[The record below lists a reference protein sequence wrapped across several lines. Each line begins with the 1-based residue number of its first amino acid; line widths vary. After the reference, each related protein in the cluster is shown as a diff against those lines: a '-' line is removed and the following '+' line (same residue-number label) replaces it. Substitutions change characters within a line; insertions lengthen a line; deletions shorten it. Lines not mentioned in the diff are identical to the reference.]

1 MTALSNTKANIS
13 SKNTSDVKI
22 DTNDRPS
29 WLSDNVVSTLQ
40 KQHETIRASNE
51 EIDDE
56 AGFFL
61 YDLDA
66 LTEHLSTLMQQD
78 VIKLWF
84 AVKANPLS
92 RIITTLAEQGFNFDV
107 ASQGELSQVRKQ
119 NIAAERILNTGPAKS
134 KAQMAAF
141 LQQGVRTFV
150 VESLLQLQWLNES
163 AEFLDCQP
171 QVLLRVQLQWP
182 EGEKNPLGGNEVTPF
197 GLSCEQW
204 QTITVDDYPSLNIN
218 GLHIFQWGNMLS
230 NEKMFQLWSQMVD
243 PLVQLAQNLGMS
255 LEVLD
260 LGGGLGVDYLQTGN
274 SLSWQQIV
282 QDLTVIKSKA
292 GVKELWLELGR
303 YAVAEAGYYVTSV
316 VDKKQNF
323 TQQQLVL
330 AGGIN
335 HLLRP
340 AITEQAFPANLLR
353 NSSASLIEFDLHGP
367 LCTSLDKLG
376 RLPLPGDV
384 NVGDQIIFG
393 LSGAYGFTE
402 SMPFF
407 LCHQIAA
414 EYVLQHGVIEQVR
427 VAEPASWYLR

>member
-1 MTALSNTKANIS
+1 MTVIS
-13 SKNTSDVKI
+13 HSKPNWLKQSVVDVLNQQQVGSVI
-22 DTNDRPS
+22 S
-29 WLSDNVVSTLQ
+29 
-40 KQHETIRASNE
+40 HEHT
-51 EIDDE
+51 DE

-66 LTEHLSTLMQQD
+66 MAEHVSALMQQD

-92 RIITTLAEQGFNFDV
+92 RVIQTLAAQGFNFDV
-107 ASQGELSQVRKQ
+107 ASQGELSQVLRQ
-119 NIAAERILNTGPAKS
+119 DIAANRVLNTGPAKS
-134 KAQMAAF
+134 KRQMKAF
-141 LQQGVRTFV
+141 LTQGVSTFV
-150 VESLLQLQWLNES
+150 VESLLQLQWLNE
-163 AEFLDCQP
+163 AAIELACRP

-182 EGEKNPLGGNEVTPF
+182 DGEKNPLGGNEITPF

-204 QTITVDDYPSLNIN
+204 QTIHVSDFSALNIN

-230 NEKMFQLWSQMVD
+230 NEKMYQLWSQMVE
-243 PLVQLAQNLGMS
+243 PLVALAEQVGMS
-255 LEVLD
+255 LEILD
-260 LGGGLGVDYLQTGN
+260 LGGGLGVDYLQKGQQ
-274 SLSWQQIV
+274 LSWQKIV
-282 QDLTVIKSKA
+282 DDLATIKARA

-303 YAVAEAGYYVTSV
+303 YAVAESGYYVTSV
-316 VDKKQNF
+316 VDKKQNYQ
-323 TQQQLVL
+323 QQQLVL

-340 AITEQAFPANLLR
+340 AITEQAFPASLLR
-353 NSSASLIEFDLHGP
+353 DSSATEVDFDLHGP

-376 RLPLPGDV
+376 TLPLPEDI
-384 NVGDQIIFG
+384 NVGEQIIFG

-414 EYVLQHGVIEQVR
+414 EYVLQHGAIEQVR
-427 VAEPASWYLR
+427 AAEPASWYLR

>member
-1 MTALSNTKANIS
+1 MKATQEKLSS
-13 SKNTSDVKI
+13 TS
-22 DTNDRPS
+22 RPN
-29 WLSDNVVSTLQ
+29 WLNPTVLKVLQ
-40 KQHETIRASNE
+40 NHYQLQRNAD
-51 EIDDE
+51 EIDEDE
-56 AGFFL
+56 VGFFL

-66 LTEHLSTLMQQD
+66 LAQHLSRLMQQD

-92 RIITTLAEQGFNFDV
+92 RVIATLAEQGFNFDV
-107 ASQGELSQVRKQ
+107 ASQGELTQVLAQ
-119 NIAAERILNTGPAKS
+119 NVDADRILNTGPAKS
-134 KAQMAAF
+134 KRQMNAF
-141 LQQGVRTFV
+141 LQQGVKTFV
-150 VESLLQLQWLNES
+150 VESLLQLQWLNQS
-163 AEFLDCQP
+163 AIELGCNP

-182 EGEKNPLGGNEVTPF
+182 DGEKNPLGGNEVTPF
-197 GLSCEQW
+197 GLSCDEW
-204 QTITVDDYPSLNIN
+204 RAINASDFPALNIN

-230 NEKMFQLWSQMVD
+230 NEKMYHLWSQMVE
-243 PLVQLAQNLGMS
+243 PLTQLAEQIGMT

-260 LGGGLGVDYLQTGN
+260 LGGGLGVDYLQKGQT
-274 SLSWQQIV
+274 LSWQQIV
-282 QDLTVIKSKA
+282 EDLAKIKAKA

-303 YAVAEAGYYVTSV
+303 YAVADSGYYVTSV

-323 TQQQLVL
+323 QQQQLVL

-340 AITEQAFPANLLR
+340 AITEQAFPATMLR
-353 NSSASLIEFDLHGP
+353 NSTESLANFDVHGP

-376 RLPLPGDV
+376 RLVFPQDIAV
-384 NVGDQIIFG
+384 DDQLIFG

-414 EYVLQHGVIEQVR
+414 EYVLKNGEIELVR
-427 VAEPASWYLR
+427 AAESAAWYLR